1 MGDANPMESPA
12 YSIWPCGNFDLDPV
26 STIIIG
32 LEKIFMAL
40 PTSYLLTVKNV
51 TAFFDSL
58 ITAKAPETFTQKFL
72 EGLGFKSTNDR
83 LFIALLKALNFLDS
97 NAAPTERYFKFL
109 DQSQSKAI
117 MAEALEEAYS
127 DLFAV
132 NTKAYNL
139 PVDEVKS
146 KLRTLTQG
154 KNSDTVIAAMA
165 NTFLTLAGYAEWKV
179 AQKPPKEDKKPEE
192 KDQKKDAAK
201 PEVETPPVVKDPAII
216 PLNVPNPAFH
226 YNIQIHLPES
236 RDQAVYDA
244 IFKSIRS
251 HLF

>member
-1 MGDANPMESPA
+1 
-12 YSIWPCGNFDLDPV
+12 
-26 STIIIG
+26 
-32 LEKIFMAL
+32 MAL

-51 TAFFDSL
+51 NAFFDSL
-58 ITAKAPETFTQKFL
+58 ITARAPETFTQKFL

-83 LFIALLKALNFLDS
+83 LFIALLKALGFLDS
-97 NAAPTERYFKFL
+97 NAAPTERYFRFL
-109 DQSQSKAI
+109 DQSQSKVV

-132 NTKAYNL
+132 NTKAYEL
-139 PVDEVKS
+139 PSDEVKS

-154 KNSDTVIAAMA
+154 KNSDAVIGAMA
-165 NTFLTLAGYAEWKV
+165 NTFQALAVYAEWKTP
-179 AQKPPKEDKKPEE
+179 QKPKEVTRAEE
-192 KDQKKDAAK
+192 KSEEKAI
-201 PEVETPPVVKDPAII
+201 ETPTAESIFKDPARN
-216 PLNVPNPAFH
+216 PLDLPSSSFH

-236 RDQAVYDA
+236 RDQSVYDA